1 VTTIPPSALVITLV
15 AKKENAAAS
24 ENLPAKCPFKEL
36 PMAWAASS
44 IRKRFLSWQIFI
56 ISLIEGV
63 IIPAI

>member
-1 VTTIPPSALVITLV
+1 LV